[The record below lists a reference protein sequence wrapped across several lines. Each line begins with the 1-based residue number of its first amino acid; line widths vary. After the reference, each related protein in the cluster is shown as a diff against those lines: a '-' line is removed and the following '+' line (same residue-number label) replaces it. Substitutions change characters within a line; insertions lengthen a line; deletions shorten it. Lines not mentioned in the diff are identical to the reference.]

1 MKDGQGTATGGRRT
15 PGRSSAMMGGS
26 PAPATSARTLMH
38 SQGRASG
45 AVAARP
51 AVLRVLIRPARP
63 DDLEEATLVER
74 QVWGRLGASLNELQ
88 RRLFALPEAF
98 LLAELQRPAHSSR
111 IVGLTNGL
119 LWTRDFPRS
128 YLDYERIL
136 PSASHN
142 PRGDVLYLVS
152 LGVEPGLR
160 GRGIGLRLVQEA
172 IEVGRRRH
180 LKQVRLISNGRSRP
194 LHERVGFQVVR
205 PLARL
210 FRQHRDLMPQP
221 VLMELPLV

>member
-1 MKDGQGTATGGRRT
+1 MKDDQATAASSQ
-15 PGRSSAMMGGS
+15 RSSVQTGSLIGG
-26 PAPATSARTLMH
+26 APS
-38 SQGRASG
+38 RASG
-45 AVAARP
+45 RPMKGVIARP

-74 QVWGRLGASLNELQ
+74 RVWGRMGASLNELQ

-98 LLAELQRPAHSSR
+98 LLAELQRPGQPHQ
-111 IVGLTNGL
+111 IVALTNGL

-128 YLDYERIL
+128 YLEYERIL
-136 PSASHN
+136 PSGSHN
-142 PRGDVLYLVS
+142 PRGDVLYLASV
-152 LGVEPGLR
+152 GVDPPLR
-160 GRGIGLRLVQEA
+160 SHGIGLRLIQEA

-180 LKQVRLISNGRSRP
+180 LKQIRLIANSRARR
-194 LHERVGFQVVR
+194 LYERAGFAMVR
-205 PLARL
+205 PLPRL

>member
-1 MKDGQGTATGGRRT
+1 MKDGQGTATGGRRISSRT
-15 PGRSSAMMGGS
+15 SAMMNGS
-26 PAPATSARTLMH
+26 PGPATAARTYM
-38 SQGRASG
+38 QPPGQTSG

-74 QVWGRLGASLNELQ
+74 RVWGRLGASLNELQ

-98 LLAELQRPAHSSR
+98 LLAELQRPAQSPR

-152 LGVEPGLR
+152 LGVEQSLR

-194 LHERVGFQVVR
+194 LHERAGFQVVR
-205 PLARL
+205 PLPRL